1 MSGTREPVLLTPGPL
16 TTSARVKRAMLRDWG
31 SRDEEFLEI
40 SGKIRAE
47 LLKIAGAGDAYATV
61 PLQGSGTYA
70 VEAMIASFVAA
81 DTGVLVLVNGAYGRR
96 IVDISERLGKR
107 VCVYEAADDSLHD
120 LGELE
125 RRLEA
130 DPGIRT
136 VVVVH
141 CETTSGLLNPLEEI
155 SEVVKRCGRAL
166 LVDAMSSF
174 GALPLDIEALHI
186 TALAASSNKCLQGV
200 PGLAFVLARRDAL
213 EASAGRGS
221 SLVLDLHG
229 QYRQL
234 EADGQYRFTPPTH
247 VIAALGEALD
257 ELSEEGGPPAR
268 YERYKKNC
276 ELLIEGM
283 RELGFE
289 TALDGE
295 LQAPI
300 IASFREPVND
310 WFSFEI
316 FYNAL
321 KRKGFAIYAGKM
333 KSASTFRIGTIGAV
347 DPSTISRFLEVVPPV
362 IVEMKNGLLHQT
374 QQPSLN

>member
-40 SGKIRAE
+40 SRKIRAE

-81 DTGVLVLVNGAYGRR
+81 ETGVLVLVNGAYGRR

-107 VCVYEAADDSLHD
+107 VSVYEVADDSLHD

-130 DPGIRT
+130 DPRIRS

-141 CETTSGLLNPLEEI
+141 CETTSGLLNPLVEI
-155 SEVVKRCGRAL
+155 ANVVKRCGRAL

-174 GALPLDIEALHI
+174 GALALDVEALHI

-200 PGLAFVLARRDAL
+200 PGLAFVIARRDAL
-213 EASAGRGS
+213 DASAGRCS

-247 VIAALGEALD
+247 VIAALAEALD
-257 ELSEEGGPPAR
+257 ELTEEGGPPAR
-268 YERYKKNC
+268 YARYKKNC
-276 ELLIEGM
+276 ELLIDGM

-300 IASFREPVND
+300 IASFREPED
-310 WFSFEI
+310 GWFSFDL
-316 FYNAL
+316 FYGAL

-333 KSASTFRIGTIGAV
+333 KSASTFRIGIIGAV
-347 DPSTISRFLEVVPPV
+347 DPSIISRFLEVVPLV
-362 IVEMKNGLLHQT
+362 IVEMKNGLLHQS
-374 QQPSLN
+374 QQSPLN